1 MAITLLSDRRGLQ
14 LLKILILFLVV
25 VGVTVR
31 GVAQTES
38 LLIGPG
44 DLIYV
49 EVFDTPEMTQQV
61 RVTDAGTV
69 RLQLIGELKVAGETV
84 VGAAKMIEKALIMGK
99 VMRQPQVAVK
109 IQEYATQD
117 VSVLGEVK
125 NPGSYPI
132 TTAQS
137 ILKLI
142 ASAGGLTAIADR
154 NITVKRPNESKRTTY
169 YFANDAEEALRN
181 AAKVYPGD
189 TIIVPK
195 APLVYIMGDVARP
208 GGYSVTTNDSR
219 LTVLQAIAMAG
230 SVNKTSVSSRV
241 RLIRRTKQ
249 GQEELPI
256 QLAAIQ
262 EGRKPDVALEP
273 DDVIYVPFSWMKNM
287 AVNASSIAASTSSA
301 AIYALH

>member
-1 MAITLLSDRRGLQ
+1 MLRM
-14 LLKILILFLVV
+14 VV
-25 VGVTVR
+25 LCIVTCALTIPS
-31 GVAQTES
+31 VAETES
-38 LLIGPG
+38 LLVGPG
-44 DLIYV
+44 DLIYI
-49 EVFDTPEMTQQV
+49 EVFDTPEMTQQA

-69 RLQLIGELKVAGETV
+69 RLQLIGELRVAGETV
-84 VGAAKMIEKALIMGK
+84 GGAAKIVEQALIMGK
-99 VMRQPQVAVK
+99 LMRHPQVAVK

-117 VSVLGEVK
+117 VSILGEVK

-132 TTAQS
+132 ITAQS

-154 NITVKRPNESKRTTY
+154 NITIKRAKELASTTY
-169 YFANDAEEALRN
+169 YFANNAEEAIRS
-181 AAKVYPGD
+181 APTVYPGD

-195 APLVYIMGDVARP
+195 APLVYILGDVARP
-208 GGYSVTTNDSR
+208 GGYCVSTNDSR

-230 SVNKTSVSSRV
+230 SVNKTSLSSRV
-241 RLIRRTKQ
+241 KLIRRNRN
-249 GQEELPI
+249 GQQQLPI
-256 QLAAIQ
+256 ELGAIQ